1 MDSDL
6 FDAVKNYAAVADNC
20 LLVSITMGRKKDK
33 SDFNAV
39 LVEKSTTIKGG
50 LMPKACPLPVSEV
63 VIGNQAMEFVHVH
76 KRCEWLCRMV
86 TGEAPYNRPLGRV
99 KLLDKLLHKV
109 RKRWGEPEG
118 GGSDSECDLNC
129 KEPIDDPMASLA
141 FEGEPVTV
149 VANKKKKFRGSSN
162 RNDKKDTIMRVRFPA
177 EPPEKNPSCKEVY
190 EVCLLLQNSTS
201 VWLLTDHLPWAIAYM
216 HDQWLL
222 GGVDAIEDEE
232 EPAESPLKSK
242 TIKWDFQHDCW
253 VATVV
258 SDSTKTEKRL
268 KPFDSEVRA
277 AWRLSQGKETMVMEV
292 ENEGSALGYDVMKT
306 EAYKILENWV
316 REQI

>member
-162 RNDKKDTIMRVRFPA
+162 RNDKRDTIMRVRFPA
-177 EPPEKNPSCKEVY
+177 EPPEKTLTARNLMKFACCFRTQRLCGFSLIIYLGRLHTCMISG
-190 EVCLLLQNSTS
+190 CS
-201 VWLLTDHLPWAIAYM
+201 VVWT
-216 HDQWLL
+216 
-222 GGVDAIEDEE
+222 
-232 EPAESPLKSK
+232 PLRMRKS
-242 TIKWDFQHDCW
+242 Q
-253 VATVV
+253 
-258 SDSTKTEKRL
+258 L
-268 KPFDSEVRA
+268 KA
-277 AWRLSQGKETMVMEV
+277 H
-292 ENEGSALGYDVMKT
+292 
-306 EAYKILENWV
+306 
-316 REQI
+316 